1 MTNQPLFHLKFQ
13 RQMTITRTYMII
25 KATAP
30 RWRAGHGHARA
41 GQTRSR
47 AVGGSEPRRGGRS
60 AAAHGGRSAATAGG
74 RSAATAGGER
84 DGRRLGRRHSVASRD
99 LALAFLLAR
108 DSPIGDW
115 GLPGWATLLPACRIP
130 PWAGHLKFLIGPSK
144 LVRVD
149 RAIRVPPTDTRKS
162 PK

>member
-41 GQTRSR
+41 GRTRSR

-60 AAAHGGRSAATAGG
+60 AAT
-74 RSAATAGGER
+74 TGGER
-84 DGRRLGRRHSVASRD
+84 DGRRLGRRHSLASHD

-108 DSPIGDW
+108 DSPIGDR